1 VNLQKLKKSLKVKC
15 QKIKL
20 VMTDV
25 DGVLTD
31 GGRYYSNR
39 GEIFKKFHVRD
50 GMGVNLLL
58 RNGINTVIITKE
70 DSKVVNYW
78 AKSMNVSKVYSGIKI
93 KENELDKICKLHK
106 LLPSQIAFIGD
117 DVNDLELMK
126 KVGFS
131 AAPHDGV
138 AQAKKIVNYVCKAY
152 GGKGVLREVADIILK
167 EKFPQKTKWY

>member
-1 VNLQKLKKSLKVKC
+1 LKKSLKIKC

-20 VMTDV
+20 VITDV

-70 DSKVVNYW
+70 NSKLVNYW
-78 AKSMNVSKVYSGIKI
+78 AKAMNILNIYSGIKI
-93 KENELDKICKLHK
+93 KENELDRICKLYK

-131 AAPHDGV
+131 VTPHDGI
-138 AQAKKIVNYVCKAY
+138 AQAKKIANYVCMTP
-152 GGKGVLREVADIILK
+152 GGKGVLREVADIIHK